1 MNTPEEH
8 AAAVMRAPGQI
19 TVASI
24 AGAIR
29 AYADE
34 VKGSQIEHHRSQLE
48 TELQKHLSAAQGQIA
63 ELARQLSITQEVLRV
78 TKNALA
84 RLTAERDAERTAR
97 RALTEAL
104 KWVVTIEDNP
114 LRGTTVR
121 LPFSCEHAGKNA
133 LALAAKLP

>member
-34 VKGSQIEHHRSQLE
+34 VKGSQIQHHRSQLE

-63 ELARQLSITQEVLRV
+63 ELARQ
-78 TKNALA
+78 
-84 RLTAERDAERTAR
+84 RDAEREAR
-97 RALTEAL
+97 RALAEAGQEVMKFL
-104 KWVVTIEDNP
+104 DAAPSPDMPPNP
-114 LRGTTVR
+114 
-121 LPFSCEHAGKNA
+121 A
-133 LALAAKLP
+133 LAVAMLGSALELAAKLP

>member
-34 VKGSQIEHHRSQLE
+34 IKGSQI
-48 TELQKHLSAAQGQIA
+48 AASDK
-63 ELARQLSITQEVLRV
+63 LAAV
-78 TKNALA
+78 
-84 RLTAERDAERTAR
+84 TAERDAEREAR
-97 RALTEAL
+97 RALATAL
-104 KWVVTIEDNP
+104 QNLLEWAECVAP
-114 LRGTTVR
+114 RAGVR
-121 LPFSCEHAGKNA
+121 MGDKNTGAATDAKAA
-133 LALAAKLP
+133 LELAAKLP

>member
-29 AYADE
+29 AYAE
-34 VKGSQIEHHRSQLE
+34 EIKGSQIEQHRSQLE

-63 ELARQLSITQEVLRV
+63 ELARQ
-78 TKNALA
+78 
-84 RLTAERDAERTAR
+84 RDAERTAR
-97 RALTEAL
+97 RALAEAL
-104 KWVVTIEDNP
+104 QNLLEWAECVAP
-114 LRGTTVR
+114 RAGVR
-121 LPFSCEHAGKNA
+121 MGDKNTGAATDAKAA

>member
-34 VKGSQIEHHRSQLE
+34 IKGSQIEHHRSQLE
-48 TELQKHLSAAQGQIA
+48 TKLQKHLSAAQGQIA
-63 ELARQLSITQEVLRV
+63 ELARQ
-78 TKNALA
+78 
-84 RLTAERDAERTAR
+84 RDAEREAR
-97 RALTEAL
+97 RALDVALRTAGRSCINLHHDKADRHGSNDSCPVEARIAAAL
-104 KWVVTIEDNP
+104 ILASE
-114 LRGTTVR
+114 
-121 LPFSCEHAGKNA
+121 LP
-133 LALAAKLP
+133 